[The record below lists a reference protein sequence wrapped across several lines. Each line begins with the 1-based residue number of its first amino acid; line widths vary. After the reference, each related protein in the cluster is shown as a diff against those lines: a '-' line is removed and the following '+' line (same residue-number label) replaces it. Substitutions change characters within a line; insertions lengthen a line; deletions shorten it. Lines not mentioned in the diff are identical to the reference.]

1 MKEILLRESC
11 GMDAMNELKT
21 AVKALVGMSNVEVG
35 IMPFIKLNGNIVLD
49 EVASRNS
56 IVSRQWTYE
65 DMNCSEYRD
74 YVGFLQERPVP
85 TPISNLSE
93 EMTGFAPF
101 LRYIYD
107 KDVRSYLC
115 YPMQNSE
122 GLIGVLELSS
132 TIRNSLTQDTVMK
145 LEPAIPL
152 LSLAVL
158 RCRDDFESR
167 IEKLIKEKFTA
178 LQPSVEWKFADVAW
192 NYLRSNNNDITEN
205 VIFDNVYPLYGAI
218 DIRNSSV
225 ERIRAIQKDLQ
236 EHLKLISGLLQQ
248 LQTIVPLPIIEDIE
262 FRNHSILQSIE
273 ENMNA
278 EDEVRINEFVRN
290 EVEPLFLH
298 LQKTNAAAQ
307 PIVDGYFDKI
317 NDTDCILYQSRR
329 DYETSVAKVNDAL
342 VAYIEKEEEDIQ
354 KSYPHY
360 FEKYRTDGV
369 EYNIYI
375 GQSIAPAKPFDLLYL
390 KNIRLWQLK
399 VMAGAAKVTQ
409 QLLTEL
415 KIPLL
420 TTQLVLIHSQPISI
434 SFRRDER
441 KFDVEGSY
449 NIRYEVIKKRLDKV
463 HVKCTSER
471 LTQPGK
477 IAMVYSNQ
485 KEAGEYEE
493 YIGFLQRKGL
503 VKPGIEMLELEE
515 LQGVTGL
522 KALRVTINLDE

>member
-1 MKEILLRESC
+1 
-11 GMDAMNELKT
+11 MNELKT
-21 AVKALVGMSNVEVG
+21 AIKALVGMSNVDVG
-35 IMPFIKLNGNIVLD
+35 IMPFVKLNGEIVLD
-49 EVASRNS
+49 ELASRSS
-56 IVSRQWTYE
+56 IVAKQWLNE
-65 DMNCSEYRD
+65 GMNCDEFRE
-74 YVGFLQERPVP
+74 YVGFLKQMPMP
-85 TPISNLSE
+85 TPVSNLSV
-93 EMTGFAPF
+93 EMTSFAPF
-101 LRYIYD
+101 LRYVYD
-107 KDVRSYLC
+107 NGMRSYLC

-132 TIRNSLTQDTVMK
+132 PVKNSLTQETVMR
-145 LEPAIPL
+145 LEPTIPL

-158 RCRDDFESR
+158 RCRDDFENR

-192 NYLRSNNNDITEN
+192 NFLRNSSTELTEN
-205 VIFDNVYPLYGAI
+205 VMFENVYPLYGAI

-236 EHLKLISGLLQQ
+236 EHLALIVNLLQK
-248 LQTIVPLPIIEDIE
+248 LQMIVPLPIIEDIE
-262 FRNHSILQSIE
+262 FRTQSILQSIHDT
-273 ENMNA
+273 MNA
-278 EDEVRINEFVRN
+278 EDEIRINEFLAI
-290 EVEPLFLH
+290 EVEPLFNH
-298 LQKTNAAAQ
+298 LQKTNPAAQ
-307 PIVDGYFDKI
+307 QIIGSYFEMISDA
-317 NDTDCILYQSRR
+317 DCILYRSRR
-329 DYETSVAKVNDAL
+329 DYEVSVAAINNTLA
-342 VAYIEKEEEDIQ
+342 AYIEQEEEEIQ

-375 GQSIAPAKPFDLLYL
+375 GQSIAPSNPFDMLYL

-399 VMAGAAKVTQ
+399 LMAGAAKVTQ
-409 QLLTEL
+409 ELLPDL
-415 KIPLL
+415 KVPLL
-420 TTQLVLIHSQPISI
+420 TTQLVLVHSQPISI

-463 HVKCTSER
+463 HVKDTSER

-485 KEAGEYEE
+485 KDAGEYEE

-503 VKPGIEMLELEE
+503 LKPGIEVLELEE
-515 LQGVTGL
+515 LQGVKGL
-522 KALRVTINLDE
+522 KALRVTINLE